1 MLFNKTYSNNS
12 SKNTDFGKRVLDV
25 LEVDL
30 SSSEGASTLLP
41 ARVLGAEL
49 LGEVLGVANFI
60 LTEKSIYFLCNIH
73 KINLLAAII

>member
-1 MLFNKTYSNNS
+1 
-12 SKNTDFGKRVLDV
+12 
-25 LEVDL
+25 
-30 SSSEGASTLLP
+30 LP

-60 LTEKSIYFLCNIH
+60 LTEKSIYFSCNIH